1 MGHVLR
7 WRTPASCLFMGR
19 PRPQIMVLGSGKEIT
34 ALWRT
39 RQILLIKVAST
50 DFIGDEGYGAR
61 C

>member
-34 ALWRT
+34 ALWS
-39 RQILLIKVAST
+39 LLIKVASA